1 MTLNIYPI
9 VTEHTEKIDNT
20 HTLIEKQWTIGGY
33 TLVRSQVAS
42 DGGVIGKSTWTVRAD
57 RHGLPEIID
66 ASTFGARLP
75 KYVVNRDT
83 MGGHSGTESREYA
96 ELLKDAVRVAERFT
110 LIAEW
115 NN

>member
-1 MTLNIYPI
+1 MSLNIYPT
-9 VTEHTEKIDNT
+9 VTEHTEKIDDV

-42 DGGVIGKSTWTVRAD
+42 DKTGTGKSTWTVRAAHRD
-57 RHGLPEIID
+57 LPEIID

-75 KYVVNRDT
+75 KYVVNRDG